1 MAQLIVRNLEEELV
15 VRLKRR
21 AADHGLSAEEEHRR
35 ILRRTLLS
43 EGFVNALTAIPDVG
57 TDDDFKRRDTAQ
69 RSVEL

>member
-1 MAQLIVRNLEEELV
+1 MAQLIVRNLEDELV

-43 EGFVNALTAIPDVG
+43 EGFVDALTSFPDVG

-69 RSVEL
+69 RVVDL

>member
-69 RSVEL
+69 RIVEL